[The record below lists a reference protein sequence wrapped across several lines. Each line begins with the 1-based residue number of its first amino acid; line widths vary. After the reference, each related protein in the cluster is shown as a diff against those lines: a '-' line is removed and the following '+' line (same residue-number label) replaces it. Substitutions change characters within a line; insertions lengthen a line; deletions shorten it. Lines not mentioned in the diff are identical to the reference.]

1 MMDVIKNGLRQN
13 LIFKGA
19 LHLSFVDKKV
29 NDYDKVVINVN
40 KNKEEGK
47 TWVDFIV
54 IYGMLGDS
62 WENFRIGGN
71 IDSSVRGHQDIEKW
85 LEMSMKE
92 LDWQGSISCLNK
104 DALIL
109 NIFNFIN
116 GVSDVILT
124 SDTSSKIEYEDGF
137 VIKTFYPWPE
147 EDNDDQE
154 EEEDTEEV
162 VEEVVEEVIEKEITE
177 EEGEEEYTGI
187 NKPLNPNDVVQFL
200 DYKLTKIEDGGLGCK
215 SPFFIFNYENE
226 EVYSK
231 IELLIQ
237 KDEDGNPHV
246 TKADIYQ
253 HGYGSKDKTK
263 AISTPE
269 DLEDFSVRKE
279 EFEIRIMKAAR
290 IGSVTTE
297 AFYADRLKQDLSTLI
312 KKLLE
317 GMEWKESLQSPTTNV
332 DADEDEY

>member
-1 MMDVIKNGLRQN
+1 MNVIKNGLRQD
-13 LIFKGA
+13 LTFIGA

-29 NDYDKVVINVN
+29 NDYDKLVINVN

-71 IDSSVRGHQDIEKW
+71 IDGSVRGHQDIEKW

-137 VIKTFYPWPE
+137 VIKTFYPWPDDDP
-147 EDNDDQE
+147 EDFNDDE
-154 EEEDTEEV
+154 EEIVEEV
-162 VEEVVEEVIEKEITE
+162 VEEVVDEEVVEETTE
-177 EEGEEEYTGI
+177 EIIDFKGY
-187 NKPLNPNDVVQFL
+187 
-200 DYKLTKIEDGGLGCK
+200 DYKCVHERGNNKRSDEYVDKRIGSIIYAVVET
-215 SPFFIFNYENE
+215 
-226 EVYSK
+226 
-231 IELLIQ
+231 
-237 KDEDGNPHV
+237 DEDGEDHFIGGDILKSSKSVYGGPTRVVSIYNL
-246 TKADIYQ
+246 ADV
-253 HGYGSKDKTK
+253 
-263 AISTPE
+263 E
-269 DLEDFSVRKE
+269 RCRNNLEDVLDRVIKASDLTIE
-279 EFEIRIMKAAR
+279 AERILAKD
-290 IGSVTTE
+290 ILEHDT
-297 AFYADRLKQDLSTLI
+297 I
-312 KKLLE
+312 LLLDKIQE
-317 GMEWKESLQSPTTNV
+317 GLEWKASSQSTNEPV
-332 DADEDEY
+332 SEYYY